1 MKKLKNSI
9 ALQIFL
15 AVLLGVVVGLLA
27 PGEHMAIFTKLAKMI
42 LHWVRLI
49 AGPFLFFSVV
59 LSLLQ
64 IQAKWSSGFKLLG
77 IALLNTSFALII
89 GITMTR
95 VFLTD
100 VAIPLPLESKTEK
113 PMATLSADGWVQT
126 LSPESLF
133 SPLVK
138 NEILLIALLSLLIGL
153 AARQA
158 FREQPETLKKMAFGF
173 EAIRGILEQLLLWIL
188 KIIPVAVFLVI
199 AGSVAQYGFEVFS
212 QLAMYVAVV
221 VSALA
226 LQCILVYGTWIMGVV
241 KIPARRFW
249 QEAKQPLIYAL
260 GINSSLATLPL
271 TLKALKQL
279 RVSDSS
285 ASLGAG
291 VATNL
296 NNDGIVLYE
305 ASAVFFIAHLHGLHW
320 DFWQMVTAALACV
333 VAAVGITGVPE
344 AGFISLTVVVTSLG
358 LPMEA
363 LPLLL
368 SVDWVMARL
377 RSCVNVLSDMTLAI
391 ALDHFER

>member
-9 ALQIFL
+9 TLQIFL
-15 AVLLGVVVGLLA
+15 AVILGVAVGVLA

-59 LSLLQ
+59 LSLLH
-64 IQAKWSSGFKLLG
+64 IQAKWSSGLKLIG
-77 IALLNTSFALII
+77 IALLNTSFALLI
-89 GITMTR
+89 GITMTH

-100 VAIPLPLESKTEK
+100 VSIPLPVESRTEK
-113 PMATLSADGWVQT
+113 PAATLSADGWVQT

-133 SPLVK
+133 APLVK
-138 NEILLIALLSLLIGL
+138 NEILLLALLSLLIGL
-153 AARQA
+153 ATRQA
-158 FREQPETLKKMAFGF
+158 FREQPETLKKIAFGF
-173 EAIRGILEQLLLWIL
+173 EAVRSILEQLLMWIL
-188 KIIPVAVFLVI
+188 KIIPLAVFLVI
-199 AGSVAQYGFEVFS
+199 AGSVSQYGLEVFS

-226 LQCILVYGTWIMGVV
+226 LQCVLVYGTWIVAVV
-241 KIPARRFW
+241 KIPVRRFW
-249 QEAKQPLIYAL
+249 QEAKRPLIYAL

-305 ASAVFFIAHLHGLHW
+305 ASAVFFIAHLHGLNW
-320 DFWQMVTAALACV
+320 DVWQMITAALACV

-368 SVDWVMARL
+368 AVDWVMARL

-391 ALDHFER
+391 VLDHFEK